1 MYNGYSKK
9 ENIMEQD
16 KDLTLQQI
24 AESALADSVVRL
36 DVEREI
42 PLLALRPE
50 YKLSKI
56 NSSSGSGFFIEKHL
70 IVTNCHV
77 IIGTKLVSIR
87 LSGSVYVFGI
97 ESVIS
102 YDIENDLVILKVV
115 YEGKPLILGDSDKI
129 REGDGICAIGYPS
142 GEAKVIHGT
151 VDSIL
156 GSRNRIRTLIDTS
169 SGSSGSPIM
178 NSKGAIIGIASSSDS
193 SYGYIVPSNLLK
205 QLISDSGQALPIEE
219 WQNLP
224 PIRAISET
232 GFGDDMMKNGDYKKA
247 IAHYDSAI
255 ELNPKMLKAYEG
267 RADAKNELWAFGR
280 AIEDLIAVR
289 RLDPVSFSFSNI
301 WKFVS
306 WKREGVW
313 IWGSYLLILFLR
325 TLFGKYGWLRFK
337 GHAKIGAAK
346 SEAKKGDKAKVK
358 MIYQESIS
366 DFTEAITLKPKVA
379 GTYNSR
385 GWTKYLLGQLETE
398 EENEM
403 KAQELYQEAISDADL
418 ALQSATKESNNKA
431 ACYHTRGA
439 AKAGLG
445 DHEGAITDFNE
456 CIRLR
461 PKKALYYHDCGLSK
475 QALGQHEAAEV
486 DFAKTKELD
495 PKFKNKSN

>member
-1 MYNGYSKK
+1 
-9 ENIMEQD
+9 MEHE
-16 KDLTLQQI
+16 KDETLQEI
-24 AESALADSVVRL
+24 AENALLESVVRL
-36 DVEREI
+36 DVEKEI
-42 PLLALRPE
+42 PLLALQPE
-50 YKLSKI
+50 YKISKI

-77 IIGTKLVSIR
+77 IIGTKSVSIR
-87 LSGSVYVFGI
+87 LSSSVYVFGI

-102 YDIENDLVILKVV
+102 YDIDNDLITLKVA
-115 YEGKPLILGDSDKI
+115 YEGKPLTLGDSDNI

-151 VDSIL
+151 IDSIL
-156 GSRNRIRTLIDTS
+156 ESRNRIRTLIGTS
-169 SGSSGSPIM
+169 RGSSGSPIM
-178 NSKGAIIGIASSSDS
+178 NSKGAVIGIDSSSDS

-224 PIRAISET
+224 PVRAISET
-232 GFGDDMMKNGDYKKA
+232 GFGDDMMKDGEYKEA
-247 IAHYDSAI
+247 IAHYDIAI
-255 ELNPKMLKAYEG
+255 ELNPEMLKAYEG

-280 AIEDLIAVR
+280 AIEDLITVR
-289 RLDPVSFSFSNI
+289 RLAPESFSFSNL

-306 WKREGVW
+306 WKRKGVW
-313 IWGSYLLILFLR
+313 IWGGYLLILFLR

-337 GHAKIGAAK
+337 GHAKISTAK
-346 SEAKKGDKAKVK
+346 SEAEKGNKAKVK

-366 DFTEAITLKPKVA
+366 DFTEAITLKPKIA

-403 KAQELYQEAISDADL
+403 KAQELYQEAISDVDL
-418 ALQSATKESNNKA
+418 ALQLATKESNNKA

-445 DHEGAITDFNE
+445 DHEGAIADFNE

-461 PKKALYYHDCGLSK
+461 PKKALYYNDRGLSK
-475 QALGQHEAAEV
+475 QAIGQQEEAEA
-486 DFAKTKELD
+486 DFAKAKELD
-495 PKFKNKSN
+495 PKFEK